1 MGVGV
6 SRRYLEFTL
15 TIESND
21 LVFENQ
27 YSSKQELLYKLI
39 KLLHDEEGLGYRKIA
54 VRLNSW
60 GIKTHRGK
68 KWTNSHVHSVI
79 KRFNQ
84 RLKRIEKQRKRKF
97 DVEVSDMRI
106 VYE

>member
-1 MGVGV
+1 M
-6 SRRYLEFTL
+6 
-15 TIESND
+15 
-21 LVFENQ
+21 
-27 YSSKQELLYKLI
+27 LYKLI

-60 GIKTHRGK
+60 GIKTHRGN

-84 RLKRIEKQRKRKF
+84 RQNRINKIRKRKF
-97 DVEVSDMRI
+97 DIVIENMRLTF
-106 VYE
+106 E